1 MSYLRGVFS
10 PGGGGKFPRKSKNL
24 PAPGNPKWGPTPRE
38 NSPGGGGEFLVFG
51 GDLMGS
57 PYFSSF
63 DYSPPSGGNLVGT
76 WWELGGEHFCLG
88 KSEAK
93 K

>member
-1 MSYLRGVFS
+1 MLIYDSSRLYLLFWGVFS
-10 PGGGGKFPRKSKNL
+10 PGGGGNFPRKSKNL

-51 GDLMGS
+51 GDQMGS

-63 DYSPPSGGNLVGT
+63 DYSPPSGGNLMGT
-76 WWELGGEHFCLG
+76 WWGAFLFG
-88 KSEAK
+88 
-93 K
+93 

>member
-1 MSYLRGVFS
+1 MFS
-10 PGGGGKFPRKSKNL
+10 PGGGGNFPRKSKKL
-24 PAPGNPKWGPTPRE
+24 PAPGNPKWGPTDRE
-38 NSPGGGGEFLVFG
+38 NSPGGGGEFLLFG

-63 DYSPPSGGNLVGT
+63 DYSPASGGNLVGT
-76 WWELGGEHFCLG
+76 WWGDFCLG